1 MVMRVYL
8 TTVRTK
14 VATTNQQYF
23 LKPIIFIH
31 PNCFLKMNHPIRV
44 LVLGPTGSNKREI
57 LRILQQQEEF
67 NFRSVSRNADFPE
80 HFQFVSRPWK
90 TEYVINLHL
99 QFSEDIPFH
108 FFVVDI
114 QKPKLDNLESLF
126 EDIWSDH
133 LKSSFT
139 HIITCFNMVDL
150 WKKNPSMWLW
160 KSRGSLTESAKSVV
174 PFYNLSVDLLKKMN
188 RLYTHS
194 DAICRVSL
202 VISGLENVSPDQD
215 DIFEARGAICE
226 ILEGNVPEPLVILLK
241 AKSQRLLSI
250 FPSCDHDISFDMT
263 ETSLQDYLSLL
274 KKFHVCNRV

>member
-1 MVMRVYL
+1 M
-8 TTVRTK
+8 
-14 VATTNQQYF
+14 
-23 LKPIIFIH
+23 
-31 PNCFLKMNHPIRV
+31 
-44 LVLGPTGSNKREI
+44 
-57 LRILQQQEEF
+57 
-67 NFRSVSRNADFPE
+67 
-80 HFQFVSRPWK
+80 
-90 TEYVINLHL
+90 INLHL

-114 QKPKLDNLESLF
+114 QKPKLDDLESLF

-160 KSRGSLTESAKSVV
+160 KSRGSLTESAKFVV

-202 VISGLENVSPDQD
+202 VISELENVSPGDQD

-241 AKSQRLLSI
+241 ANPRDYCQFFLPVITIFLL
-250 FPSCDHDISFDMT
+250 T
-263 ETSLQDYLSLL
+263 
-274 KKFHVCNRV
+274 